1 MDRILYTAMSG
12 ARSSLEQQSVVSH
25 NLANASTPGF
35 RAQLAVMRAE
45 PVGGD
50 GMATRTLAVASAPTA
65 DFSPGPVGSTGREL
79 DVAIQDGGWLAV
91 QAADGCEAYTRRGDL
106 QVDANGMLSVLGR
119 PVIGDGGPLTVPLG
133 SSVSIGSDGTLS
145 AIGEGEAP
153 DSIAEAGRLKLVS
166 AAPGSLVRG
175 EDGLFRSQPDANGVG
190 MTLPADEN
198 LRLASG
204 ALEGSNVSPTAAMVA
219 MIDNARRYD
228 MQMKVIGSADENAQ
242 RANSLLSLQG

>member
-1 MDRILYTAMSG
+1 
-12 ARSSLEQQSVVSH
+12 
-25 NLANASTPGF
+25 
-35 RAQLAVMRAE
+35 
-45 PVGGD
+45 
-50 GMATRTLAVASAPTA
+50 
-65 DFSPGPVGSTGREL
+65 
-79 DVAIQDGGWLAV
+79 
-91 QAADGCEAYTRRGDL
+91 
-106 QVDANGMLSVLGR
+106 MLSVLGR